1 MFVPKP
7 TMTENIKSM
16 FSKMNDETR
25 AEAIKCLRKEFN
37 LDSSTR
43 IKNTWLIGGRIPPA
57 YQERIVH
64 IFQILLRQQTL
75 KIREIVVNF

>member
-1 MFVPKP
+1 MFVPIP

-25 AEAIKCLRKEFN
+25 EEAIKCLKKEFN

-43 IKNTWLIGGRIPPA
+43 IKNTWLIGGRIPSD
-57 YQERIVH
+57 YQEKIVA
-64 IFQILLRQQTL
+64 IFQNLLRQQTL
-75 KIREIVVNF
+75 KTREIIVNF

>member
-1 MFVPKP
+1 MFVPLP

-25 AEAIKCLRKEFN
+25 AEAIKCLREEFN
-37 LDSSTR
+37 LDDSIR
-43 IKNTWLIGGRIPPA
+43 IKNAWLIGGRIPPD
-57 YQERIVH
+57 YQEKIVA

-75 KIREIVVNF
+75 KTREIIVHF